1 MEKSKKIKII
11 VLAAAVAV
19 ILGLL
24 AFFGPV
30 YTVGEQ
36 EQAVVTTFGAVT
48 STEEAGAHLRI
59 PLIQSVE
66 KVPTY
71 ITQKMYIGYN
81 YSENGYMFS
90 NEDESR
96 IMTGDDNIVLMDYF
110 LEWRISDP
118 IAYLYNSDSPSD
130 ILKGIAQAC
139 ARNYVG
145 SAQVD
150 DILTSGKEEAQ
161 TVIRDNIRENL
172 EDFNIGVQIVDV
184 KIQDV
189 EPPNEAVAA
198 AFKAVEDAKQKRET
212 TITQANTYSESEI
225 PAAKSEADRIAQ
237 EAEANYQ
244 ARVALATG
252 EAARFNAMY
261 EQYRRFPDVT
271 RTRMYLEM
279 LEQLLPKMKI
289 YINTTDNGATMLIPV
304 EADAV
309 AQAQAAA
316 AAAGAGEG

>member
-1 MEKSKKIKII
+1 MEKLKKAKPI
-11 VLAAAVAV
+11 VIAAAAAVALG
-19 ILGLL
+19 ILAL
-24 AFFGPV
+24 FGPV

-59 PLIQSVE
+59 PIIQSVR

-71 ITQKMYIGYN
+71 ITQKMYIGYD
-81 YSENGYMFS
+81 YSESGYLIS

-118 IAYLYNSDSPSD
+118 VAYLYHSDSPQA

-150 DILTSGKEEAQ
+150 EILTSGKEEAQ

-172 EDFNIGVQIVDV
+172 AMFDIGVQIADV

-212 TITQANTYSESEI
+212 TITQANTYSESQI
-225 PAAKSEADRIAQ
+225 PAAKSEADRITQ

-261 EQYRRFPDVT
+261 AEYARYPEVT

-279 LEQLLPKMKI
+279 IEELLPKMKI
-289 YINTTDNGATMLIPV
+289 YVNTTDKGATMLIPIESGDV
-304 EADAV
+304 DA
-309 AQAQAAA
+309 AQAAIA
-316 AAAGAGEG
+316 VRDGEE

>member
-1 MEKSKKIKII
+1 MEKGKVIRRAALI
-11 VLAAAVAV
+11 AAVVAA
-19 ILGLL
+19 LGLL
-24 AFFGPV
+24 ALFGPV

-59 PLIQSVE
+59 PLIYRVQ
-66 KVPTY
+66 KVPAY
-71 ITQKMYIGYN
+71 ITQKMYIGYD
-81 YSENGYMFS
+81 YSQSGYMIS

-118 IAYLYNSDSPSD
+118 VAYLYHSDSPAD
-130 ILKGIAQAC
+130 ILKGVAQAC

-150 DILTSGKEEAQ
+150 AILTSGKEEAQ
-161 TVIRDNIRENL
+161 TVIRDNIRESL
-172 EDFNIGVQIVDV
+172 EAFDIGVQIVDV

-189 EPPNEAVAA
+189 EPPNDAVAA

-212 TITQANTYSESEI
+212 TITQANTYSESQI

-244 ARVALATG
+244 SRIALATG

-261 EQYRRFPDVT
+261 AQYAKFPEVT

-279 LEQLLPKMKI
+279 LESLLPMMKI
-289 YINTTDNGATMLIPV
+289 YINTTENGSTMMIPV
-304 EADAV
+304 ESLLTVGAPAPADAD
-309 AQAQAAA
+309 
-316 AAAGAGEG
+316 